1 VVQIVLQSVDVLMP
15 VHGKAET
22 IRPTLERVTQTLG
35 PNGRCSFRFVIVLD
49 GPDEACRRE
58 IREFPDPRISL
69 IELSENRGKG
79 AALRAACSDLQG
91 SLTVFMDAD
100 LDIDP
105 SAALDGISVLT
116 NGNSKSLACVYG
128 SKLHPESQ
136 VIYPFRRRM
145 LSSIFRRYVRVL
157 LKLDVEDTQTGIK
170 VFRTDHLL
178 QVIDKC
184 AEQRFL
190 FDVELLTLLAWN
202 GRTFAPTPV
211 KIDYAF
217 NSSIKIRDIIIMGID
232 ALQLAYRMRI
242 QRKQLMGINHE

>member
-1 VVQIVLQSVDVLMP
+1 MP
-15 VHGKAET
+15 VFGKSET
-22 IRPTLERVTQTLG
+22 IRPTLERVTRTLSSNQG
-35 PNGRCSFRFVIVLD
+35 YEYRFVIILD
-49 GPDEACRRE
+49 GPDEVCKRQ
-58 IREFPDPRISL
+58 ILEFPDPRVSI
-69 IELSENRGKG
+69 IELTENCGKG
-79 AALRAACSDLQG
+79 AALRAGCDDLRG
-91 SLTVFMDAD
+91 SLAVFMDAD

-105 SAALDGISVLT
+105 SAALDGIFALT

-128 SKLHPESQ
+128 SKLHPESR

-145 LSSIFRRYVRVL
+145 LSSMFRRYVRLL

-170 VFRTDHLL
+170 VFRTDHLS

-202 GRTFAPTPV
+202 GGTFAPTPV

-217 NSSIKIRDIIIMGID
+217 NSSIKIRDVMMMGID
-232 ALQLAYRMRI
+232 TLRLAARMRV

>member
-1 VVQIVLQSVDVLMP
+1 MP
-15 VHGKAET
+15 VFGKSET
-22 IRPTLERVTQTLG
+22 IRPTLERVTRTLSSNQG
-35 PNGRCSFRFVIVLD
+35 YVYRFVIILD
-49 GPDEACRRE
+49 GPDEVCKRQ
-58 IREFPDPRISL
+58 ILEFPDPRVSI
-69 IELSENRGKG
+69 IELTENCGKG
-79 AALRAACSDLQG
+79 AALRAGCDDLRG
-91 SLTVFMDAD
+91 SLTVFLDAD

-105 SAALDGISVLT
+105 SAALDGILALT

-128 SKLHPESQ
+128 SKLHPESR

-145 LSSIFRRYVRVL
+145 LSSMFRRYVRLL

-170 VFRTDHLL
+170 VFRTDHLS

-202 GRTFAPTPV
+202 GGTFAPTPV

-217 NSSIKIRDIIIMGID
+217 NSSIKIRDIMMMGID
-232 ALQLAYRMRI
+232 TLRLAARMRI

>member
-1 VVQIVLQSVDVLMP
+1 MAQQVLQSVDVFMP
-15 VHGKAET
+15 VYGKAET
-22 IRPTLERVTQTLG
+22 IRPTLERVTQTLSPDG
-35 PNGRCSFRFVIVLD
+35 GCSFRFVIVLD
-49 GPDEACRRE
+49 GPDETCRRV
-58 IREFPDPRISL
+58 IREFPDPRVSL
-69 IELSENRGKG
+69 IELTENRGKG
-79 AALRAACSDLQG
+79 AALRAACTDLRG

-128 SKLHPESQ
+128 SKLHPESR

-145 LSSIFRRYVRVL
+145 LSSMFRRYVRLL

-170 VFRTDHLL
+170 VFRTDHLS

-202 GRTFAPTPV
+202 GGTFAPTPV

-217 NSSIKIRDIIIMGID
+217 NSSIKIRDIMMMGID
-232 ALQLAYRMRI
+232 TLRLAARMRI
-242 QRKQLMGINHE
+242 RRKQLMGINHE